1 MHNPNTSA
9 TDDALGDFSI
19 VMVNYKTLELTRSAL
34 EFLRQ
39 VVDVTNVPVWVV
51 DNYSEDESTEY
62 LRSLDWI
69 RLIER
74 KIDRPETGAL
84 AHGRALD
91 MVLERVDTPYLLLMH
106 TDTFIYDA
114 TILRMMLDAIRRD
127 PTVFAVGCIDQIDR
141 GLLRTAWRHASRF
154 MKHYSRKAMLAL
166 GLPSRQPKPYY
177 EIYLKSFCA
186 LWNVSLIR
194 DHAMH
199 FSMADRTPGYE
210 MQDRLTALGY
220 RIVYIPPRKMFRYLD
235 HVQSGT
241 VAAAGT
247 YGQGHRRTRAYQAML
262 KKIGQR

>member
-1 MHNPNTSA
+1 MHNPKTPAAERLS
-9 TDDALGDFSI
+9 GDFSI
-19 VMVNYKTLELTRSAL
+19 VLVNYKTLQLTSSAL
-34 EFLRQ
+34 EFLKD
-39 VVDVTNVPVWVV
+39 VVDVSKVPVWVV
-51 DNYSEDESTEY
+51 DNYSDDESTQY
-62 LRSLDWI
+62 LRTLDWI
-69 RLIER
+69 HLIER
-74 KIDRPETGAL
+74 KIDTPETGAL

-91 MVLERVDTPYLLLMH
+91 MVLERVDTPYLMLMH

-114 TILRMMLDAIRRD
+114 TIFRMMLDEMRGD
-127 PTVFAVGCIDQIDR
+127 PKVFAVGCIDQIDR
-141 GLLRTAWRHASRF
+141 GLLRTVWRHVSRF
-154 MKHYSRKAMLAL
+154 MKHYSRKTMLAL

-220 RIVYIPPRKMFRYLD
+220 KIVYIPPRKMFRYLD

-247 YGQGHRRTRAYQAML
+247 YGMGHRRTRAYQAML
-262 KKIGQR
+262 KKIGHR